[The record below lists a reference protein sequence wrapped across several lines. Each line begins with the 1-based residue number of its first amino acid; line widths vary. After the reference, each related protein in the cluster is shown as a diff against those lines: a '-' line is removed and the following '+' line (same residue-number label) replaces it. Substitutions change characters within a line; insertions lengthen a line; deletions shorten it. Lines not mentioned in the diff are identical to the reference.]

1 MSFVEEI
8 HEKLPARL
16 RELEPAHREYE
27 ELRDYAERLSI
38 DYTPADEKPAAAPA
52 TKPAAKRAAK
62 KPAKTKRAAR
72 AKATTNGNGNGHHG
86 TVDRRALFLAEIQ
99 GRPGITI
106 KEAAEN
112 MGIGDTSLYKHR
124 AALVDD
130 GLIETKGPNLFPK
143 GFDAALGTGG
153 AGAESTETGGHRTLY

>member
-1 MSFVEEI
+1 MLSFVKEI

-16 RELEPAHREYE
+16 LELEPAHREYE
-27 ELRDYAERLSI
+27 ELRDYAERLGI
-38 DYTPADEKPAAAPA
+38 EYTPADEKPAAKA
-52 TKPAAKRAAK
+52 KPAVKKTAKRK
-62 KPAKTKRAAR
+62 SR
-72 AKATTNGNGNGHHG
+72 AKSSNGHHENG
-86 TVDRRALFLAEIQ
+86 TVNRRELFLAEIE

-124 AALVDD
+124 AALLDA

-143 GFDAALGTGG
+143 GFDDALGTGG
-153 AGAESTETGGHRTLY
+153 TEAEPSESTGRRTLV